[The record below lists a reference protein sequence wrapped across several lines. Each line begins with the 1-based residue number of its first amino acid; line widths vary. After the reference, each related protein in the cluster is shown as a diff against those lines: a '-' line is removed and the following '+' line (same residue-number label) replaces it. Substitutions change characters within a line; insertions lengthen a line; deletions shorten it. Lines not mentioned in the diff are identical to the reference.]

1 VNCWRL
7 PAYLGLAGNKFDRN
21 QIPSDIWVLRNLETL
36 MLSDIGFEGSIS
48 TEVGFLTNLVALN
61 LRDNSPLSGAIPSQL
76 GGLSRLKY
84 LNLAENE
91 LSGPMPSELGMLTN
105 LRFFVF
111 HNNDLSGV
119 IPNEV
124 CNLFDHDL
132 EQFGLPFGFGC
143 SDPYGGLTCPSQT
156 CCPRCFGI

>member
-1 VNCWRL
+1 
-7 PAYLGLAGNKFDRN
+7 
-21 QIPSDIWVLRNLETL
+21 

-105 LRFFVF
+105 LRELISCVTVLCIVICCLIPVFF
-111 HNNDLSGV
+111 
-119 IPNEV
+119 
-124 CNLFDHDL
+124 LF
-132 EQFGLPFGFGC
+132 
-143 SDPYGGLTCPSQT
+143 
-156 CCPRCFGI
+156 